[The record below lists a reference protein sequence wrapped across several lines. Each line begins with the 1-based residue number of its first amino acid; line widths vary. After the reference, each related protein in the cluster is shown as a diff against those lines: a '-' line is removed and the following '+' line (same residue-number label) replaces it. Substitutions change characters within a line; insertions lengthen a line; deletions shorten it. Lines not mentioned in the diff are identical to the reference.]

1 MRSGGQV
8 AMVKEEDL
16 VFDVVVNVMK
26 GRDGYGIYFSSV
38 GGVIKTTKLDKGSEA
53 EIAGVQPGDELIF
66 VQDNDKKYPAEDP
79 GSIVPVSFWVI
90 GAAQAAAAVQDAEGN
105 QLGCVCVAGAQFV
118 CFALFCVLCGL

>member
-26 GRDGYGIYFSSV
+26 GRDGYGIYFSSL

-66 VQDNDKKYPAEDP
+66 VQDNDKKYPAGDP
-79 GSIVPVSFWVI
+79 GCIVPVSPENY
-90 GAAQAAAAVQDAEGN
+90 QAALAMVRN
-105 QLGCVCVAGAQFV
+105 MTNVRLGFKSPGF
-118 CFALFCVLCGL
+118 